1 MQNLEFIHLFHY
13 FLYIFKGYISLNIQR
28 ILLLIFRG
36 VPAVTRNMQVCTRI
50 LRPYMD
56 FLFEKKNLYR

>member
-1 MQNLEFIHLFHY
+1 MQNLEFLHLFHY

-36 VPAVTRNMQVCTRI
+36 VPAFTRNTQVRTRI
-50 LRPYMD
+50 SRPYME
-56 FLFEKKNLYR
+56 FVFEKKSL